1 MEKLE
6 GIVQRVIF
14 AASEGT
20 FCVFSIE
27 DYQGDRITVAANQV
41 APHEGDEVELQGVYK
56 EHPRYGLQFQA
67 NCIQKLMPHSVDGAI
82 RFLENLAIRGL
93 GAKSIERLVD
103 YFGED
108 LPEVLKDSP
117 RSLMDAPGI
126 RKSVKEALFNTLEGA
141 GALQDITEFLSSLRI
156 STKWASQLFDLYGS
170 RARDVIEDNPYK
182 LIAVLPDFSFTLA
195 DDMALRMG
203 IAKNDPRRIEAG
215 VLSVLAGISDNG
227 HTCLPIEEL
236 IEEAVTLLDGFGDE
250 VADMLDELIQNF
262 SVHYEEYE
270 GMQYI
275 YPYVLYAAEIKSVRK
290 TLDLLEAE
298 SVATTLTYSER
309 ICEQFSVSTGIILGE
324 EQREAISLALT
335 NPISVITGGPGTGKT
350 TIIKALVQGFQQ
362 LDLSRI
368 LLCAPTGRAAKR
380 LSEAT
385 NVEAT
390 TIHRLLQPIGV
401 GDYEFLKNEE
411 DPLEADVIIVDE
423 ASMLNI
429 QLYHALLD
437 ALLPT
442 TVVVLVGDVNQLP
455 PIGAGFVLRDLLDSE
470 LIPFVELS
478 HIYRQQHGNEIV
490 SSAYRINQGEMPPL
504 VEGKEFAFVPVTNI
518 EELFSSME
526 NFYEEALT
534 HAEDILDVQIIAPM
548 RRGAV
553 GSNALSKYIQT
564 YHRKKSAIEPISVR
578 IMGQELCVGDKVI
591 QNTNNYELEIFNG
604 EIGIIYAIS
613 KTHVFVRFPDKDIP
627 IPLDEAQGL
636 SLAYAIT
643 VHKSQGSEYSTVII
657 PFIRAYHRML
667 QRNLLYTAV
676 TRAKEK
682 VIILGTEQAI
692 RIAVDTVEG
701 NARHTLFKERLQGVV
716 EE

>member
-6 GIVQRVIF
+6 GIVQKVIF
-14 AASEGT
+14 SAAEGT
-20 FCVFSIE
+20 FCVFSLE
-27 DYQGDRITVAANQV
+27 DYQGDRVTIAANQV

-67 NCIQKLMPHSVDGAI
+67 TCIQKMMPHSVDGAI
-82 RFLENLAIRGL
+82 RFLINLAIRGL
-93 GAKSIERLVD
+93 GEKSIERLVD

-108 LPEVLKDSP
+108 LPEVLRDSP
-117 RSLMDAPGI
+117 RSVLDAPGI
-126 RKSVKEALFNTLEGA
+126 RKSVKEALYNTLEGA
-141 GALQDITEFLSSLRI
+141 GALQEITDFLSSLRI
-156 STKWASQLFDLYGS
+156 STKWATHLYDLFGS
-170 RARDVIEDNPYK
+170 RAKEVVEDNPYK
-182 LIAVLPDFSFTLA
+182 LVAILPDFSFTLA
-195 DDMALRMG
+195 DEMALRMG
-203 IAKNDPRRIEAG
+203 MEKGDLRRIEAG

-227 HTCLPIEEL
+227 HTCLPIDEL
-236 IEEAVTLLDGFGDE
+236 IEGAVNLLGGFGDE
-250 VADMLDELIQNF
+250 VADTLDELIQSF
-262 SVHYEEYE
+262 AVHYEEHE
-270 GMQYI
+270 GLQYI
-275 YPYVLYAAEIKSVRK
+275 YPYILYVAETSSVHK
-290 TLDLLEAE
+290 TLELLEADRE
-298 SVATTLTYSER
+298 EKSYTSIAN
-309 ICEQFSVSTGIILGE
+309 ICEQFSLATGISLGA
-324 EQREAISLALT
+324 EQREAIELSLTQPL
-335 NPISVITGGPGTGKT
+335 SVITGGPGTGKT
-350 TIIKALVQGFQQ
+350 TIIKALVQGFQK
-362 LDLSRI
+362 LDLPRI

-401 GDYEFLKNEE
+401 GEYEFLKNEE
-411 DPLEADVIIVDE
+411 EPLEADVIIVDE

-429 QLYHALLD
+429 QLYNALL
-437 ALLPT
+437 AAVLPT

-470 LIPFVELS
+470 IVPFVELS

-490 SSAYRINQGEMPPL
+490 SSAYSINQGEMPPL
-504 VEGKEFAFVPVTNI
+504 IKGKEISFIPVSTI
-518 EELFSSME
+518 EELLSSME
-526 NFYEEALT
+526 NYYEEAL
-534 HAEDILDVQIIAPM
+534 AESEDMLDVQIIAPM

-553 GSNALSKYIQT
+553 GSNALSKYIQI
-564 YHRKKSAIEPISVR
+564 YHKKKSVEESPSVR

-604 EIGIIYAIS
+604 EIGTIYAIS

-667 QRNLLYTAV
+667 KRNLLYTAV
-676 TRAKEK
+676 TRARER

-692 RIAVDTVEG
+692 RMAVDTLEG
-701 NARHTLFKERLQGVV
+701 NTRHTLFKERLKGLI

>member
-6 GIVQRVIF
+6 GIVQKVIF
-14 AASEGT
+14 SAAEGT
-20 FCVFSIE
+20 FCVFSLE
-27 DYQGDRITVAANQV
+27 DYQGDRVTIAANQV

-67 NCIQKLMPHSVDGAI
+67 TCIQKMMPHSVDGAI

-93 GAKSIERLVD
+93 GEKSIERLVD

-108 LPEVLKDSP
+108 LPEVLRDSP
-117 RSLMDAPGI
+117 RSVLDAPGI
-126 RKSVKEALFNTLEGA
+126 RKSVKEALYNTLEGA
-141 GALQDITEFLSSLRI
+141 GALQEITDFLSSLRI
-156 STKWASQLFDLYGS
+156 STKWAAHLYDLFGS
-170 RARDVIEDNPYK
+170 RAKEVVEDNPYK
-182 LIAVLPDFSFTLA
+182 LVAILPDFSFTLA
-195 DDMALRMG
+195 DEMALRMG
-203 IAKNDPRRIEAG
+203 MEKGDLRRIEAG

-227 HTCLPIEEL
+227 HTCLPIDEL
-236 IEEAVTLLDGFGDE
+236 IEGAVNLLGGFGDE
-250 VADMLDELIQNF
+250 VADTLDELIQSF
-262 SVHYEEYE
+262 AVHYEEHE
-270 GMQYI
+270 GLQYI
-275 YPYVLYAAEIKSVRK
+275 YPYILYVAETSSVHK
-290 TLDLLEAE
+290 TLELLEADRE
-298 SVATTLTYSER
+298 EKSYTSIAN
-309 ICEQFSVSTGIILGE
+309 ICEQFSLATGISLGA
-324 EQREAISLALT
+324 EQREAIELSLTQPL
-335 NPISVITGGPGTGKT
+335 SVITGGPGTGKT
-350 TIIKALVQGFQQ
+350 TIIKALVQGFQK
-362 LDLSRI
+362 LDLPRI

-401 GDYEFLKNEE
+401 GEYEFLKNEE
-411 DPLEADVIIVDE
+411 EPLEADVIIVDE

-429 QLYHALLD
+429 QLYNALL
-437 ALLPT
+437 AAVLPT

-470 LIPFVELS
+470 IVPFVELS

-490 SSAYRINQGEMPPL
+490 SSAYSINQGEMPPL
-504 VEGKEFAFVPVTNI
+504 IKGKEFSFIPVSNI
-518 EELFSSME
+518 EELLSSME
-526 NFYEEALT
+526 NYYEEAL
-534 HAEDILDVQIIAPM
+534 AESEDMLDVQIIAPM

-553 GSNALSKYIQT
+553 GSNALSKYIQI
-564 YHRKKSAIEPISVR
+564 YHKKKSVEESPSVR

-604 EIGIIYAIS
+604 EIGTIYAIS

-667 QRNLLYTAV
+667 KRNLLYTAV
-676 TRAKEK
+676 TRARER

-692 RIAVDTVEG
+692 RMAVDTLEG
-701 NARHTLFKERLQGVV
+701 NTRHTLFKERLKGLI

>member
-6 GIVQRVIF
+6 GIVQKVIF
-14 AASEGT
+14 SAAEGT
-20 FCVFSIE
+20 FCVFSLE
-27 DYQGDRITVAANQV
+27 DYQGDRVTIAANQV

-67 NCIQKLMPHSVDGAI
+67 TCIQKMMPHSVDGAI

-93 GAKSIERLVD
+93 GEKSIERLVD

-108 LPEVLKDSP
+108 LPEVLRDSP
-117 RSLMDAPGI
+117 RSVLDAPGI
-126 RKSVKEALFNTLEGA
+126 RKSVKEALYNTLEGA
-141 GALQDITEFLSSLRI
+141 GALQEITDFLSSLRI
-156 STKWASQLFDLYGS
+156 STKWATHLYDLFGS
-170 RARDVIEDNPYK
+170 RAKEVVEDNPYK
-182 LIAVLPDFSFTLA
+182 LVAILPDFSFTLA
-195 DDMALRMG
+195 DEMALRMG
-203 IAKNDPRRIEAG
+203 MEKGDLRRIEAG
-215 VLSVLAGISDNG
+215 VLSVLASISDNG
-227 HTCLPIEEL
+227 HTCLPIDEL
-236 IEEAVTLLDGFGDE
+236 IEGAVNLLGGFGDE
-250 VADMLDELIQNF
+250 VADTLDELIQSF
-262 SVHYEEYE
+262 AVHYEEHE
-270 GMQYI
+270 GLQYI
-275 YPYVLYAAEIKSVRK
+275 YPYILYVAETSSVHK
-290 TLDLLEAE
+290 TLELLEADRE
-298 SVATTLTYSER
+298 EKSYTSIAN
-309 ICEQFSVSTGIILGE
+309 ICEQFSLATGISLGT
-324 EQREAISLALT
+324 EQREAIELSLTKPL
-335 NPISVITGGPGTGKT
+335 SVITGGPGTGKT
-350 TIIKALVQGFQQ
+350 TIIKALVQGFQK
-362 LDLSRI
+362 LDLPRI

-401 GDYEFLKNEE
+401 GEYEFLKNEE
-411 DPLEADVIIVDE
+411 EPLEADVIIVDE

-429 QLYHALLD
+429 QLYNALL
-437 ALLPT
+437 AAVLPT

-470 LIPFVELS
+470 IVPFVELS

-490 SSAYRINQGEMPPL
+490 SSAYSINQGEMPPL
-504 VEGKEFAFVPVTNI
+504 IKGKEFSFIPVSNI
-518 EELFSSME
+518 EELLSSME
-526 NFYEEALT
+526 NYYEEAL
-534 HAEDILDVQIIAPM
+534 AESEDMLDVQIIAPM

-553 GSNALSKYIQT
+553 GSNALSKYIQI
-564 YHRKKSAIEPISVR
+564 YHKKKSVEESPSVR
-578 IMGQELCVGDKVI
+578 IMGQELCVGDKAI

-604 EIGIIYAIS
+604 EIGTIYAIS

-667 QRNLLYTAV
+667 KRNLLYTAV
-676 TRAKEK
+676 TRARER

-692 RIAVDTVEG
+692 RMAVDTLEG
-701 NARHTLFKERLQGVV
+701 NTRHTLFKERLKGLI

>member
-6 GIVQRVIF
+6 GIVQKVIF
-14 AASEGT
+14 SAAEGT
-20 FCVFSIE
+20 FCVFSLE
-27 DYQGDRITVAANQV
+27 DYQGDRVTIAANQV

-67 NCIQKLMPHSVDGAI
+67 TCIQKMMPHSVDGAI

-93 GAKSIERLVD
+93 GEKSIERLVD

-108 LPEVLKDSP
+108 LPEVLRDSP
-117 RSLMDAPGI
+117 RSVLDAPGI
-126 RKSVKEALFNTLEGA
+126 RKSVKEALYNTLEGA
-141 GALQDITEFLSSLRI
+141 GALQEITDFLSSLRI
-156 STKWASQLFDLYGS
+156 STKWAAHLYDLFGS
-170 RARDVIEDNPYK
+170 RAKEVVEDNPYK
-182 LIAVLPDFSFTLA
+182 LVAILPDFSFTLA
-195 DDMALRMG
+195 DEMALRMG
-203 IAKNDPRRIEAG
+203 MEKGDLRRIEAG

-227 HTCLPIEEL
+227 HTCLPIDEL
-236 IEEAVTLLDGFGDE
+236 IEGAVNLLGGFGDE
-250 VADMLDELIQNF
+250 VADTLDELIQSF
-262 SVHYEEYE
+262 AVHYEEHE
-270 GMQYI
+270 GLQYI
-275 YPYVLYAAEIKSVRK
+275 YPYILYVAETSSVHK
-290 TLDLLEAE
+290 TLELLEADRE
-298 SVATTLTYSER
+298 EKSYTSIAN
-309 ICEQFSVSTGIILGE
+309 ICEQFSLATGISLGA
-324 EQREAISLALT
+324 EQREAIELSLTQPL
-335 NPISVITGGPGTGKT
+335 SVITGGPGTGKT
-350 TIIKALVQGFQQ
+350 TIIKALVQGFQK
-362 LDLSRI
+362 LDLPRI

-401 GDYEFLKNEE
+401 GEYEFLKNEE
-411 DPLEADVIIVDE
+411 EPLEADVIIVDE

-429 QLYHALLD
+429 QLYNALL
-437 ALLPT
+437 AAVLPT

-470 LIPFVELS
+470 IVPFVELS

-490 SSAYRINQGEMPPL
+490 SSAYSINQGEMPPL
-504 VEGKEFAFVPVTNI
+504 IKGKEFSFIPVSNI
-518 EELFSSME
+518 EELLSSME
-526 NFYEEALT
+526 NYYEEAL
-534 HAEDILDVQIIAPM
+534 AESEDMLDVQIIAPM

-553 GSNALSKYIQT
+553 GSNALSKYIQI
-564 YHRKKSAIEPISVR
+564 YHKKKSVEESPSVR

-604 EIGIIYAIS
+604 EIGTIYAIS

-627 IPLDEAQGL
+627 IPFDEAQGL

-667 QRNLLYTAV
+667 KRNLLYTAV
-676 TRAKEK
+676 TRARER

-692 RIAVDTVEG
+692 RMAVDTLEG
-701 NARHTLFKERLQGVV
+701 NTRHTLFKERLKGLI

>member
-6 GIVQRVIF
+6 GIVQKVIF
-14 AASEGT
+14 SAAEGT
-20 FCVFSIE
+20 FCVFSLE
-27 DYQGDRITVAANQV
+27 DYQGDRVTIAANQV

-67 NCIQKLMPHSVDGAI
+67 TCIQKMMPHSVDGAI

-93 GAKSIERLVD
+93 GEKSIERLVD

-108 LPEVLKDSP
+108 LPEVLRDSP
-117 RSLMDAPGI
+117 RSVLDAPGI
-126 RKSVKEALFNTLEGA
+126 RKSVKEALYNTLEGA
-141 GALQDITEFLSSLRI
+141 GALQEITDFLSSLRI
-156 STKWASQLFDLYGS
+156 STKWAAHLYDLFGS
-170 RARDVIEDNPYK
+170 RAKEVVEDNPYK
-182 LIAVLPDFSFTLA
+182 LVAILPDFSFTLA
-195 DDMALRMG
+195 DEMALRMG
-203 IAKNDPRRIEAG
+203 MEKGDLRRIEAG

-227 HTCLPIEEL
+227 HTCLPIDEL
-236 IEEAVTLLDGFGDE
+236 IEGAVNLLGGFGDE
-250 VADMLDELIQNF
+250 VADTLDELIQSF
-262 SVHYEEYE
+262 AVHYEEHE
-270 GMQYI
+270 GLQYI
-275 YPYVLYAAEIKSVRK
+275 YPYILYAAETNSVHK
-290 TLDLLEAE
+290 TLELLEADRE
-298 SVATTLTYSER
+298 EKSYTSIAN
-309 ICEQFSVSTGIILGE
+309 ICKQFSLATGISLGT
-324 EQREAISLALT
+324 EQREAIELSLTKPL
-335 NPISVITGGPGTGKT
+335 SVITGGPGTGKT
-350 TIIKALVQGFQQ
+350 TIIKALVQGFQK
-362 LDLSRI
+362 LDLPRI

-401 GDYEFLKNEE
+401 GEYEFLKNEE
-411 DPLEADVIIVDE
+411 EPLEADVIIVDE

-429 QLYHALLD
+429 QLYNALL
-437 ALLPT
+437 AAVLPT

-470 LIPFVELS
+470 IVPFVELS

-490 SSAYRINQGEMPPL
+490 SSAYSINQGEMPPL
-504 VEGKEFAFVPVTNI
+504 IKGKEFSFIPVSNI
-518 EELFSSME
+518 EELLSSME
-526 NFYEEALT
+526 NYYEEAL
-534 HAEDILDVQIIAPM
+534 AESEDMLDVQIIAPM

-553 GSNALSKYIQT
+553 GSNALSKYIQI
-564 YHRKKSAIEPISVR
+564 YHKKKSVEESPSVR

-604 EIGIIYAIS
+604 EIGTIYAIS

-667 QRNLLYTAV
+667 KRNLLYTAV
-676 TRAKEK
+676 TRARER

-692 RIAVDTVEG
+692 RMAVDTLEG
-701 NARHTLFKERLQGVV
+701 NTRHTLFKERLKGLI

>member
-6 GIVQRVIF
+6 GIVQKVIF
-14 AASEGT
+14 SAAEGT
-20 FCVFSIE
+20 FCVFSLE
-27 DYQGDRITVAANQV
+27 DYQGDRVTIAANQV

-67 NCIQKLMPHSVDGAI
+67 TCIQKMMPHSVDGAI

-93 GAKSIERLVD
+93 GEKSIERLVD

-108 LPEVLKDSP
+108 LPEVLRDSP
-117 RSLMDAPGI
+117 RSVLDAPGI
-126 RKSVKEALFNTLEGA
+126 RKSVKEALYNTLEGA
-141 GALQDITEFLSSLRI
+141 GALQEITDFLSSLRI
-156 STKWASQLFDLYGS
+156 STKWATHLYDLFGS
-170 RARDVIEDNPYK
+170 RAKEVVEDNPYK
-182 LIAVLPDFSFTLA
+182 LVAILPDFSFTLA
-195 DDMALRMG
+195 DEMALRMG
-203 IAKNDPRRIEAG
+203 MEKGDLRRIEAG

-227 HTCLPIEEL
+227 HTCLPIDEL
-236 IEEAVTLLDGFGDE
+236 IEGAVNLLGGFGDE
-250 VADMLDELIQNF
+250 VADTLDELIQSF
-262 SVHYEEYE
+262 AVHYEEHE
-270 GMQYI
+270 GLQYI
-275 YPYVLYAAEIKSVRK
+275 YPYILYAAETNSVNK
-290 TLDLLEAE
+290 TLELLEADRE
-298 SVATTLTYSER
+298 EKSYTSIAN
-309 ICEQFSVSTGIILGE
+309 ICEQFSLATGISLGA
-324 EQREAISLALT
+324 EQREAIELSLTKPL
-335 NPISVITGGPGTGKT
+335 SVITGGPGTGKT
-350 TIIKALVQGFQQ
+350 TIIKALVQGFQK
-362 LDLSRI
+362 LDLPRI

-401 GDYEFLKNEE
+401 GEYEFLKNEE
-411 DPLEADVIIVDE
+411 EPLEADVIIVDE

-429 QLYHALLD
+429 QLYNALL
-437 ALLPT
+437 AAVLPT

-470 LIPFVELS
+470 IVPFVELS

-490 SSAYRINQGEMPPL
+490 SSAYSINQGEMPPL
-504 VEGKEFAFVPVTNI
+504 LKGKEFSFIPVSNI
-518 EELFSSME
+518 EELLSSME
-526 NFYEEALT
+526 NYYEEAL
-534 HAEDILDVQIIAPM
+534 AESEDMLDVQIIAPM

-553 GSNALSKYIQT
+553 GSNALSKYIQI
-564 YHRKKSAIEPISVR
+564 YHKKKSVEESPSVR

-604 EIGIIYAIS
+604 EIGTIYAIS

-627 IPLDEAQGL
+627 IPLDDAQGL

-667 QRNLLYTAV
+667 KRNLLYTAV
-676 TRAKEK
+676 TRARER

-692 RIAVDTVEG
+692 RMAVDTLEG
-701 NARHTLFKERLQGVV
+701 NTRHTLFKERLKGLI